1 MYKTKSN
8 FIMVNKGLLVRLE
21 AKPGKEKDVE
31 KFLQSALP
39 LALEEAGTESWYAIR
54 ITETAFGI
62 FDTFANDADRD
73 IHLNGSIAKALM
85 ENAASLLVANPVIEK
100 VDVLAVK

>member
-1 MYKTKSN
+1 
-8 FIMVNKGLLVRLE
+8 MVNKGLLVRLE
-21 AKPGKEKDVE
+21 AKPGKEKELE

-39 LALEEAGTESWYAIR
+39 LALEEPGTENWYAIR
-54 ITETAFGI
+54 ITESTFAI

-73 IHLNGSIAKALM
+73 IHLNGAIAKALLDKAK
-85 ENAASLLVANPVIEK
+85 ELLVADPVIEK

>member
-1 MYKTKSN
+1 
-8 FIMVNKGLLVRLE
+8 MVNKGLLVRLE
-21 AKPGKEKDVE
+21 AKPGKEKELE

-39 LALEEAGTESWYAIR
+39 LALEEPGTENWYAIR
-54 ITETAFGI
+54 ITKSTFGI

-73 IHLNGSIAKALM
+73 AHLNGEIANALLEKAK
-85 ENAASLLVANPVIEK
+85 ELLVADPLIEK